1 MAEMTPQEAI
11 EILQHER
18 DWAQQ
23 PSYVE
28 AALSIAVEAIEKQFQ
43 ERNKALILAFDKDGK
58 ARVLNEDYTIYCAD
72 KETFEKVKEAVEKQ
86 IPKKPIKHGFN
97 PLKLI
102 STVSYTCPNCNR
114 HISIT
119 PYCDK
124 CGQALLWERS
134 DNNGY

>member
-1 MAEMTPQEAI
+1 M
-11 EILQHER
+11 
-18 DWAQQ
+18 
-23 PSYVE
+23 
-28 AALSIAVEAIEKQFQ
+28 
-43 ERNKALILAFDKDGK
+43 
-58 ARVLNEDYTIYCAD
+58 
-72 KETFEKVKEAVEKQ
+72 TFEQTKEQFLIAYNSNAYLNMCESDDMHNAISALEKQ